1 MNLHQIKI
9 VLGFKFHNNPPN
21 LNAISGNP
29 AKQIPIIT
37 SIQNLLKRRI
47 LERR

>member
-1 MNLHQIKI
+1 
-9 VLGFKFHNNPPN
+9 
-21 LNAISGNP
+21 LNAIRGNP
-29 AKQIPIIT
+29 AEQISIIT